1 MITSDV
7 DSIRQ
12 WKRLRRQAKLARE
25 WFAAHGP
32 SDAQPLPLSY
42 DECEDLK
49 HGGVL
54 HILAWYARSVA
65 CLGYLIEEHPSFDD
79 YARGV
84 MASDVTPNFIRN
96 DDGLRRRF
104 PPILLEGLDD
114 GSIWERPVKN
124 PKADGSETENA
135 KQRRPSRAA

>member
-1 MITSDV
+1 MIFNAMRRRSECSGQVGDHQGWLITQIPDAVVASRPEYFPV
-7 DSIRQ
+7 F
-12 WKRLRRQAKLARE
+12 LRTP
-25 WFAAHGP
+25 HGP

-79 YARGV
+79 YAR
-84 MASDVTPNFIRN
+84 
-96 DDGLRRRF
+96 
-104 PPILLEGLDD
+104 
-114 GSIWERPVKN
+114 
-124 PKADGSETENA
+124 
-135 KQRRPSRAA
+135 